1 MRQKIN
7 IYSQDKHQTLVDK
20 RMIANLEK
28 VVHFLKTEIETK
40 NKIIKNFIQNNS
52 HRDENNNVPQ
62 NGQSESL
69 HEYQLTEIP
78 MK

>member
-1 MRQKIN
+1 MRQKTN
-7 IYSQDKHQTLVDK
+7 LYSQNEHQTLVDK
-20 RMIANLEK
+20 SIKANLEK

-69 HEYQLTEIP
+69 HKYQLTEIP
-78 MK
+78 TK

>member
-7 IYSQDKHQTLVDK
+7 LYSQDKHQTLVDK

-40 NKIIKNFIQNNS
+40 NKIIKNFIQNDS

>member
-1 MRQKIN
+1 M
-7 IYSQDKHQTLVDK
+7 
-20 RMIANLEK
+20 
-28 VVHFLKTEIETK
+28 VHFLKTEIETK

-69 HEYQLTEIP
+69 HKYQLTEIP
-78 MK
+78 TK

>member
-1 MRQKIN
+1 MRQKTN
-7 IYSQDKHQTLVDK
+7 LYSQNEHQTLVNK
-20 RMIANLEK
+20 RIKANLEK

-40 NKIIKNFIQNNS
+40 NKIIKNFIQNDS

>member
-1 MRQKIN
+1 M
-7 IYSQDKHQTLVDK
+7 
-20 RMIANLEK
+20 
-28 VVHFLKTEIETK
+28 VHFLKTEIETK

-78 MK
+78 LK

>member
-40 NKIIKNFIQNNS
+40 NKIIKNFIQNDS

>member
-28 VVHFLKTEIETK
+28 VIHFLKTEIETK
-40 NKIIKNFIQNNS
+40 NEPIKNFIKNDF
-52 HRDENNNVPQ
+52 HRDQNNNVSRD
-62 NGQSESL
+62 GQIWVFTRISSDSDINE
-69 HEYQLTEIP
+69 
-78 MK
+78 